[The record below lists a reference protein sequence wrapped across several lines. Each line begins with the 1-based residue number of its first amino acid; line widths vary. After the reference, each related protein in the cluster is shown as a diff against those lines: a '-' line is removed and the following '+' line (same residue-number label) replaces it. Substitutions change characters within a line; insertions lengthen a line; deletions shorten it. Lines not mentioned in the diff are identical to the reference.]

1 MTADILEAVTEA
13 KAIAWDTCHKIYVL
27 MDNEQVESMIGY
39 GYKDDMF
46 TKDELTTEQ
55 MMDNLEDWYANSCG
69 LRFIQAVRTVVG
81 DPNNG
86 FITLVEQGEDWER

>member
-1 MTADILEAVTEA
+1 
-13 KAIAWDTCHKIYVL
+13 

-81 DPNNG
+81 DPNDG
-86 FITLVEQGEDWER
+86 FINLVEQGENWER